1 MMAADDR
8 PAQRNTSLLRT
19 VRTVAWAMFGVRNTQ
34 QHRNDE
40 QALRPLQVVGVGLV
54 ALTRISRPWSGAS
67 RCQPGGGKSLR
78 IAASLLRWPWTIP
91 GFQPHHGEVERAA
104 MACPRVNA
112 GLV

>member
-8 PAQRNTSLLRT
+8 PAQRNSLLLRT

-54 ALTRISRPWSGAS
+54 GLI
-67 RCQPGGGKSLR
+67 LFV
-78 IAASLLRWPWTIP
+78 LLLI
-91 GFQPHHGEVERAA
+91 
-104 MACPRVNA
+104 
-112 GLV
+112 GLVNWLV

>member
-54 ALTRISRPWSGAS
+54 GLI
-67 RCQPGGGKSLR
+67 LFV
-78 IAASLLRWPWTIP
+78 LLLI
-91 GFQPHHGEVERAA
+91 
-104 MACPRVNA
+104 
-112 GLV
+112 GLVNWLV

>member
-8 PAQRNTSLLRT
+8 PAQRNSSLLRT

-54 ALTRISRPWSGAS
+54 GLI
-67 RCQPGGGKSLR
+67 LFV
-78 IAASLLRWPWTIP
+78 LLLI
-91 GFQPHHGEVERAA
+91 
-104 MACPRVNA
+104 
-112 GLV
+112 GLVNWLV